1 MVTDAY
7 YAGWDAQKA
16 GRPHNPRNS
25 TAWKLGYQYARQDTL
40 DRKADVDEDDWM
52 IDPEM
57 EAKG

>member
-1 MVTDAY
+1 MSRASY

-16 GRPHNPRNS
+16 GKPHNPHNS
-25 TAWKLGYQYARQDTL
+25 RDWKDGYHQARLDTL
-40 DRKADVDEDDWM
+40 DKDSGRDDDDWM